1 MCVGNVERT
10 IRQHW
15 LESTSVY
22 KVSRFCL
29 ICVKMSSLPVPYHGA
44 ITLKSLLENPDLLNP
59 PQLHSEDDTEKKLDV
74 DLSISRHPSSAYLGG
89 SLWDNTISLAD
100 PDNFKF
106 EFMDLEEFLMEN
118 ENVLPDLS
126 PSSPP
131 LQVPTSPGSVNS
143 APASPVIL
151 EPMPVIRN
159 GNLQMSPPHMS
170 FISPNTQASIIP
182 VKPPLAKPSPKLDV
196 RASPPTVD
204 FKLNEHDAVLATIP
218 GEEEFDPRKRPFSEE
233 ELKPQPMIKK
243 SKKVFVPEDC
253 KDDRYWCRRRKNN
266 VAAKRSRDARRIK
279 ENQIALRASF
289 LERENDVMKEQYEKI
304 KLENKVLK
312 ARLAKYEC

>member
-182 VKPPLAKPSPKLDV
+182 VKPPLDYNPKDE
-196 RASPPTVD
+196 D
-204 FKLNEHDAVLATIP
+204 IKLSSIP